1 MKFSEI
7 FKLSYHHLM
16 TKPGNP
22 NNPIRD
28 RSDNFTFIFKYLE
41 NINNP
46 IILESGTMRPD
57 HGDMAFGDDGC
68 SSFLFDSFINIHG
81 GSFTSVDINSTNCSH
96 ARSKLSDKSKIICSD
111 SIPFFWNFQEKVD
124 MVYLDSYD
132 IELNNP
138 TPSMIH
144 HMKELACLL
153 KNFKQETLIVVDD
166 HDAFFTGGK
175 IGKGNIIKEFMAQ
188 IGKKPIF
195 ENYQIGFIFGKG

>member
-7 FKLSYHHLM
+7 FKEKYYHLM
-16 TKPGNP
+16 FKPGHAS
-22 NNPIRD
+22 NPIRK
-28 RSDNFTFIFKYLE
+28 RGDNFEFIFNYLE
-41 NINNP
+41 KVKDP
-46 IILESGTMRPD
+46 IILETGVMRSD
-57 HGDMAFGDDGC
+57 HGEMAFGDDGC
-68 SSFLFDSFINIHG
+68 SSFLFDQFINAHG
-81 GSFTSVDINSTNCSH
+81 GSFTSVDINENNCRH
-96 ARSKLSDKSKIICSD
+96 ARSKISDKSKIICSD
-111 SIPFFWNFQEKVD
+111 SIPFLWSYKEKVD

-188 IGKKPIF
+188 IGNKPIF
-195 ENYQIGFIFGKG
+195 ENYQIGFIFGKE